1 MKKILSWLMVLCLV
15 VGMVPLTASAE
26 EIEIKDFSGLKTA
39 FEKGGDIVLGND
51 VTADESLTLA
61 NDKNLTIDL
70 NGRTIDMGNKSA
82 TISGT
87 LTIRDS
93 SAEQNGEITS
103 SSSGQLAKIQN
114 GGTMVLASGNITGKE
129 YIQVR
134 TGGNFNMTGGKIEAS
149 GSYALYVYGGTA
161 TITGGTVTGEAVYV
175 YSGNF
180 IMGSNSQKQTSA
192 EAQKIYV
199 ETLNPKKNDVALYSG
214 IVGKVQSSFG
224 ANSTLDCWFESD
236 VSNRVPDGKMCE
248 SFTESEKT
256 YYRVVNLTDDKAEA
270 KIGDTLYASAITA
283 ATAMQE
289 GETLVL
295 LKNITGD
302 SGDALLKISV
312 PNVTIDLNGFSIT
325 NTNEN
330 GTGISVEVP
339 YKYNGSTTKGNAVIK
354 NSGGA
359 ATVSAATPLRFNVSD
374 GISLQSM
381 KVELSGPIKLKP
393 AQAVDSRVSLGNN
406 VYLVYSEEA
415 ASMIANGGFKATNE
429 EGSFIYGT
437 ASDAIRADKDHTAV
451 LLNDYLG
458 SSSITLAS
466 GDTGIVDLNGKT
478 YTVTSGN
485 GINVNDDNTNLTVK
499 NGTVIS
505 ENGDGAQV
513 GIPAAGQSTSGTS
526 LTLDNV
532 TLTVKGREYGIVS
545 NGTCT
550 GINLTLRNNTV
561 LNASDAVGI
570 YWPSGEGTVIIDNST
585 ITAHTG
591 VQVCAGSLEIKGDDT
606 KITANGTPEKKE
618 EGDGGIKDGAAVS
631 IINRNGYGDL
641 ESVKI
646 EAGEFK
652 AASTSKA
659 VKAYIFD
666 KDGTNQE
673 QTWEDA
679 GDVVK
684 ISGGAYSS
692 SVAEY
697 VVSDLKYEAH
707 NNDLYTYHTNFSEAI
722 EEAGNGSTVS
732 SVELVTSGGTENHKK
747 VEFKDGDDI
756 VLAVNVVA
764 NEQITLPSLPNNGY
778 YTFAGWSDGTESYK
792 AGDSVTV
799 EENMTFTAKWNYNPP
814 VYPSNP
820 GDDGDKPEE
829 PEEPTFPFTDVKS
842 TAWYYN
848 AVKYVYEN
856 DLMAGTGDTTFDP
869 EVRLTRAMTAQI
881 LYNLEGKPEVTED
894 ATFTDID
901 TAPDWS
907 LDAIAWAQDT
917 GVVAGMG
924 ENQFAPNLKVTR
936 EQFAQMMYNY
946 AKYKKYDLTK
956 ISDLTE
962 FLDADT
968 ISDWAET
975 AMSWTNGNGLI
986 NGHEDSGLIDPQ
998 GSTTRAQAASILMNF
1013 DLNVAK

>member
-1 MKKILSWLMVLCLV
+1 MKRKILSLLLALCLV
-15 VGMVPLTASAE
+15 VGMVSVAASAE
-26 EIEIKDFSGLKTA
+26 ETEIKGFSDLQTA
-39 FEKGGDIVLGND
+39 FQNGGNFVLGND
-51 VTADESLTLA
+51 ITVEESLTLA

-199 ETLNPKKNDVALYSG
+199 ETLNPKNNDVALYSG

-381 KVELSGPIKLKP
+381 KVELSGPITLKP

-631 IINRNGYGDL
+631 IINRDGYGDL

-652 AASTSKA
+652 ADSTSKA
-659 VKAYIFD
+659 VKAYTFGKND
-666 KDGTNQE
+666 TDQE
-673 QTWEDA
+673 QPWEDA
-679 GDVVK
+679 GNVVE

-697 VVSDLKYEAH
+697 VIDSLNYEAH
-707 NNDLYTYHTNFSEAI
+707 NALYTYHTNFKEAI
-722 EEAGNGSTVS
+722 EEAGNGGTVS
-732 SVELVTSGGTENHKK
+732 SVGSLTNEENTTDLV
-747 VEFKDGDDI
+747 VAFKDGSKT
-756 VLAVNVVA
+756 VWTVNVVE
-764 NEQITLPSLPNNGY
+764 NEKITLPSLSNNGY
-778 YTFAGWSDGTESYK
+778 YTFAGWSDGANSYK
-792 AGDSVTV
+792 TGDSVEVTA
-799 EENMTFTAKWNYNPP
+799 NMTFTAQWNYNPP
-814 VYPSNP
+814 VNPSNP
-820 GDDGDKPEE
+820 GGGDDDKPEE
-829 PEEPTFPFTDVKS
+829 PAFPFTDVKS

-856 DLMAGTGDTTFDP
+856 NLMAGTGDTTFDP
-869 EVRLTRAMTAQI
+869 EVSLTRAMTAQI
-881 LYNLEGKPEVTED
+881 LYNLEGKPKVDEE
-894 ATFTDID
+894 ATFADMNE
-901 TAPDWS
+901 APTWS
-907 LDAIAWAQDT
+907 VDAIAWAQDT

-924 ENQFAPNLKVTR
+924 DNEFAPNAKVTR

-956 ISDLTE
+956 TGDLSK
-962 FLDADT
+962 FPDDGSV
-968 ISDWAET
+968 SDWAET
-975 AMSWTNGNGLI
+975 AMSWANGNGLI
-986 NGHEDSGLIDPQ
+986 NGHEDSGLIDPA
-998 GSTTRAQAASILMNF
+998 GNTIRGQAASIIMNF
-1013 DLNVAK
+1013 DKNVVK

>member
-1 MKKILSWLMVLCLV
+1 MKRILSWLMVLCLV

-26 EIEIKDFSGLKTA
+26 EVEIEDFSGLKTA
-39 FEKGGDIVLGND
+39 FENGGDIVLGND

-199 ETLNPKKNDVALYSG
+199 ETLNPKNNDVALYSG

-381 KVELSGPIKLKP
+381 KVELSGPITLKP

-561 LNASDAVGI
+561 LNASEPVTLVPTGPLSNIAMAIRREPKILEHIDEIVLMGGAYQHGNVTPAAEFNIYADA
-570 YWPSGEGTVIIDNST
+570 EA
-585 ITAHTG
+585 AHVVFSCGRPVVMMGLDLTR
-591 VQVCAGSLEIKGDDT
+591 QALCYPEIVERM
-606 KITANGTPEKKE
+606 N
-618 EGDGGIKDGAAVS
+618 
-631 IINRNGYGDL
+631 
-641 ESVKI
+641 KI
-646 EAGEFK
+646 ETKGAKLFVDLMRFFCMTQKKVFGWEGGPLHDPTTIAYLIDPDCIETK
-652 AASTSKA
+652 AMHTD
-659 VKAYIFD
+659 ID
-666 KDGTNQE
+666 
-673 QTWEDA
+673 
-679 GDVVK
+679 
-684 ISGGAYSS
+684 ISGGQSHGRTNCDYFNLTDKVKNTK
-692 SVAEY
+692 VA
-697 VVSDLKYEAH
+697 VKLHVDR
-707 NNDLYTYHTNFSEAI
+707 FW
-722 EEAGNGSTVS
+722 
-732 SVELVTSGGTENHKK
+732 
-747 VEFKDGDDI
+747 DI
-756 VLAVNVVA
+756 
-764 NEQITLPSLPNNGY
+764 
-778 YTFAGWSDGTESYK
+778 
-792 AGDSVTV
+792 V
-799 EENMTFTAKWNYNPP
+799 EENLK
-814 VYPSNP
+814 
-820 GDDGDKPEE
+820 
-829 PEEPTFPFTDVKS
+829 
-842 TAWYYN
+842 
-848 AVKYVYEN
+848 
-856 DLMAGTGDTTFDP
+856 
-869 EVRLTRAMTAQI
+869 
-881 LYNLEGKPEVTED
+881 LYDHL
-894 ATFTDID
+894 
-901 TAPDWS
+901 
-907 LDAIAWAQDT
+907 
-917 GVVAGMG
+917 
-924 ENQFAPNLKVTR
+924 
-936 EQFAQMMYNY
+936 
-946 AKYKKYDLTK
+946 
-956 ISDLTE
+956 
-962 FLDADT
+962 
-968 ISDWAET
+968 
-975 AMSWTNGNGLI
+975 
-986 NGHEDSGLIDPQ
+986 
-998 GSTTRAQAASILMNF
+998 
-1013 DLNVAK
+1013 

>member
-1 MKKILSWLMVLCLV
+1 MKRKILSLLLVLCLV
-15 VGMVPLTASAE
+15 VGMMPVAASAE
-26 EIEIKDFSGLKTA
+26 EIEINDFSDLKTA
-39 FEKGGDIVLGND
+39 FENGGDIVLGNN

-199 ETLNPKKNDVALYSG
+199 ETLNPKNNDVALYSG

-381 KVELSGPIKLKP
+381 KVELSGPITLKP

-532 TLTVKGREYGIVS
+532 TLTVKGSEYGIVS

-550 GINLTLRNNTV
+550 DINLTLQNNTV
-561 LNASDAVGI
+561 LNAPDAVGI
-570 YWPSGEGTVIIDNST
+570 YWPSKDGTVIIDNST
-585 ITAHTG
+585 VTAHTG

-606 KITANGTPEKKE
+606 KITANGAPEKKE
-618 EGDGGIKDGAAVS
+618 GGDGGIKDGAAVS
-631 IINRNGYGDL
+631 IINRDGYGDL
-641 ESVKI
+641 KSVKI

-652 AASTSKA
+652 ADSTSKA
-659 VKAYIFD
+659 VKAYTFGKND
-666 KDGTNQE
+666 TDQE
-673 QTWEDA
+673 QPWEDA
-679 GDVVK
+679 GNVVE

-692 SVAEY
+692 SVVEY
-697 VVSDLKYEAH
+697 VIDKLDYEVH
-707 NNDLYTYHTNFSEAI
+707 NGLYTYHTSLNEAMK
-722 EEAGNGSTVS
+722 EAGNGGTVS
-732 SVELVTSGGTENHKK
+732 SVGSVNNDETLTDRK
-747 VEFKDGDDI
+747 VVFKDGNDT
-756 VLAVNVVA
+756 VLEVNVA
-764 NEQITLPSLPNNGY
+764 DQEQITLPYLSNNGY
-778 YTFAGWSDGTESYK
+778 YTFAGWSDGANSYK
-792 AGDSVTV
+792 AGDLVKVTA
-799 EENMTFTAKWNYNPP
+799 NMTFTAQWNYNPP
-814 VYPSNP
+814 VNPSNP
-820 GDDGDKPEE
+820 GGGDDDKPEE
-829 PEEPTFPFTDVKS
+829 PAFPFTDVKS

-856 DLMAGTGDTTFDP
+856 NLMAGTGDTTFDP
-869 EVRLTRAMTAQI
+869 EVSLTRAMTAQI
-881 LYNLEGKPEVTED
+881 LYNLEGQPKVDEE
-894 ATFTDID
+894 ATFADMNE
-901 TAPDWS
+901 APTWS
-907 LDAIAWAQDT
+907 VDAIAWAQDT

-924 ENQFAPNLKVTR
+924 DNEFAPNAKVTR

-956 ISDLTE
+956 TGDLSK
-962 FLDADT
+962 FPDDGSV
-968 ISDWAET
+968 SDWAET
-975 AMSWTNGNGLI
+975 AMSWANGNGLI
-986 NGHEDSGLIDPQ
+986 NGHEDSGLIDPA
-998 GSTTRAQAASILMNF
+998 GNTIRGQAASIIMNF
-1013 DLNVAK
+1013 DKNVVK